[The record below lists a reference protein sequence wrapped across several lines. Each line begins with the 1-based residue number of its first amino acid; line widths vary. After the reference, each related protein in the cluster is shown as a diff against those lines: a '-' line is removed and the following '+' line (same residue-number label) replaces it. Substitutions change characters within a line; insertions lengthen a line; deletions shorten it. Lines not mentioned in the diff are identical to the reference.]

1 MDWFVGNS
9 RETIQEVGW
18 LLTKVLRG
26 GSAKFPSNQFLDWKM
41 VQNEEPVPLL
51 SQQESASRKVSVSV
65 ILVAFR

>member
-26 GSAKFPSNQFLDWKM
+26 GSAKFPSNQFLD
-41 VQNEEPVPLL
+41 
-51 SQQESASRKVSVSV
+51 
-65 ILVAFR
+65 